1 MAVVAIVTHGILSG
15 NAVETINNSCLSQ
28 VVVTNTVPLGDKR
41 ERCPKLK
48 VIDVSSTI
56 AESIRRTHNGESV
69 SYLFTHV
76 PV

>member
-1 MAVVAIVTHGILSG
+1 MILILFQGGAVD
-15 NAVETINNSCLSQ
+15 TINKSCLSQ
-28 VVVTNTVPLGDKR
+28 VVVTNTVPLGQKQ
-41 ERCPKLK
+41 ELCPKIK

-69 SYLFTHV
+69 SYLFRNV